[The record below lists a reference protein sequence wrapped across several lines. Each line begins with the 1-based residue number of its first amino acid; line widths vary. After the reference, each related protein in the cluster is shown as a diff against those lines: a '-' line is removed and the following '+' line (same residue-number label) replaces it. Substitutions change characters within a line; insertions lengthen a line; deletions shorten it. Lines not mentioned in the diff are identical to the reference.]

1 MTGVS
6 HGRDSLPTVHGR
18 TETRRTLPVSLIDPT
33 QSALQRAIEGASMR
47 QQLLAGNLA
56 NVNTPGYGR
65 RDVDFHGALQ
75 QAMAAGDPASAVFAP
90 TTETA
95 AVAADGNGID
105 LDRESAELA
114 KNALDQQA
122 LVSVARAR
130 IDTMVTAI
138 TGQG

>member
-1 MTGVS
+1 M
-6 HGRDSLPTVHGR
+6 
-18 TETRRTLPVSLIDPT
+18 SLIDPT
-33 QSALQRAIEGASMR
+33 QNALERAIQGASMR

-65 RDVDFHGALQ
+65 KDVDFHAALRD
-75 QAMAAGDPASAVFAP
+75 AMTTGDVDAVSNAAFTP
-90 TTETA
+90 TTDTA
-95 AVAADGNGID
+95 SVAADGNGID

-130 IDTMVTAI
+130 IETMVTAI

>member
-1 MTGVS
+1 VS
-6 HGRDSLPTVHGR
+6 P
-18 TETRRTLPVSLIDPT
+18 IDPT
-33 QSALQRAIEGASMR
+33 QGALERAIQGASMR

-65 RDVDFHGALQ
+65 RDVDFHGALK
-75 QAMAAGDPASAVFAP
+75 QAMETGDPSRAVFAP
-90 TTETA
+90 STEA
-95 AVAADGNGID
+95 AQVSADGNGID

-122 LVSVARAR
+122 LVAVARAR
-130 IDTMVTAI
+130 IDTMVVAI

>member
-1 MTGVS
+1 M
-6 HGRDSLPTVHGR
+6 
-18 TETRRTLPVSLIDPT
+18 SLIDPT

-75 QAMAAGDPASAVFAP
+75 EAMAAGDPASAVFSP
-90 TTETA
+90 TTETG

-122 LVSVARAR
+122 LVTVARAR

>member
-6 HGRDSLPTVHGR
+6 QGRDAAQVHGGIA
-18 TETRRTLPVSLIDPT
+18 TRGPLPVSLIDPT
-33 QSALQRAIEGASMR
+33 QSALERAIQGASMR

-65 RDVDFHGALQ
+65 RDVDFHGALRE
-75 QAMAAGDPASAVFAP
+75 AMQTGDPTRAAFVA

-95 AVAADGNGID
+95 SVSADGNGID
-105 LDRESAELA
+105 LDREAAELA

-122 LVSVARAR
+122 LVTVARAR
-130 IDTMVTAI
+130 VDMMVTAI

>member
-1 MTGVS
+1 
-6 HGRDSLPTVHGR
+6 
-18 TETRRTLPVSLIDPT
+18 VSLIDPT
-33 QSALQRAIEGASMR
+33 QSALERAIQGASMR

-65 RDVDFHGALQ
+65 RDVDFHGALRE
-75 QAMAAGDPASAVFAP
+75 AMATGDPSRASFDV
-90 TTETA
+90 TTDSS

-105 LDRESAELA
+105 LDRESSELA
-114 KNALDQQA
+114 KNALEQQA

-138 TGQG
+138 TGQA

>member
-1 MTGVS
+1 
-6 HGRDSLPTVHGR
+6 
-18 TETRRTLPVSLIDPT
+18 VSLIDPT
-33 QSALQRAIEGASMR
+33 QNALERAIQGASMR

-65 RDVDFHGALQ
+65 KDVDFHAALRD
-75 QAMAAGDPASAVFAP
+75 ALTTGDPADVTNVAFTTTTDSSAVS
-90 TTETA
+90 
-95 AVAADGNGID
+95 ADGNGID

-122 LVSVARAR
+122 LVAVARAR
-130 IDTMVTAI
+130 VETMVTAI

>member
-1 MTGVS
+1 
-6 HGRDSLPTVHGR
+6 
-18 TETRRTLPVSLIDPT
+18 VSLIDPT
-33 QSALQRAIEGASMR
+33 QNALERAIQGASMR
-47 QQLLAGNLA
+47 HQLLAGNLA

-65 RDVDFHGALQ
+65 RDVDFHGALRE
-75 QAMAAGDPASAVFAP
+75 AMAGGDADRAVFSP
-90 TTETA
+90 TVDSA
-95 AVAADGNGID
+95 AVSADGNGIQ

>member
-1 MTGVS
+1 M
-6 HGRDSLPTVHGR
+6 
-18 TETRRTLPVSLIDPT
+18 SLIDPT
-33 QSALQRAIEGASMR
+33 QSALERAIQGASMR

-65 RDVDFHGALQ
+65 RDVDFHGALRE
-75 QAMAAGDPASAVFAP
+75 ALRSGDPENVRFAP
-90 TTETA
+90 TTDRA
-95 AVAADGNGID
+95 AVSADGNGID

-122 LVSVARAR
+122 LVAVARAR
-130 IDTMVTAI
+130 IDTLVTAI

>member
-1 MTGVS
+1 M
-6 HGRDSLPTVHGR
+6 
-18 TETRRTLPVSLIDPT
+18 SLIDPT
-33 QSALQRAIEGASMR
+33 QSALERAIQGASLR
-47 QQLLAGNLA
+47 HQLLAGNLA

-65 RDVDFHGALQ
+65 RDVDFHGALRE
-75 QAMAAGDPASAVFAP
+75 AMAGGDAERAVFAP
-90 TTETA
+90 TTERS
-95 AVAADGNGID
+95 AVSADGNGIQ

-122 LVSVARAR
+122 LVAVARAR